1 MLPVTICSFF
11 QIKRII
17 SSEKSVT
24 FFGFW
29 KMPKIL
35 VGRTTLEGK
44 KKEDG
49 LKSQLSK
56 ISPSL
61 IIIATSFSVI
71 LLNVNNIVPLCLSP
85 DQGD

>member
-1 MLPVTICSFF
+1 
-11 QIKRII
+11 
-17 SSEKSVT
+17 
-24 FFGFW
+24 
-29 KMPKIL
+29 MPKIL
-35 VGRTTLEGK
+35 VGRTTLDGE

-71 LLNVNNIVPLCLSP
+71 SINANNIVPLFVSQPGSGWLIRLAKWNENI
-85 DQGD
+85 